1 MRLVFWELIGTVM
14 PALQLYMIMD
24 ILSWILNEYL
34 FVVLDFINCGPTL
47 SRCFVE

>member
-24 ILSWILNEYL
+24 IISWILNEYL
-34 FVVLDFINCGPTL
+34 FVLLDFITRGPTL
-47 SRCFVE
+47 S